1 MYNEI
6 SAFDAAAILIVLAA
20 ALGYLNY
27 RWLRLP
33 STVGLT
39 VMGAVASLIVIGIDR
54 LVPTSTLAEQLSAF
68 LKEIDFHRT
77 LMQGMLSF
85 LLFAGA
91 LHVDWTAM
99 RKGRLPIL
107 VFSTIGVLL
116 STVIV
121 GFGFQTLSALFGSAI
136 PLVWCMVF
144 GALISPTDPVAVMA
158 VMKRA
163 AMPETLQ
170 ATVAGESLFN
180 DGVGVVVFTILL
192 GIALGSEPFTWSG
205 AATDF
210 LREAVG
216 GAVLGL
222 SLGWVAFRMMRSI
235 DDYNIEVMISLAVV
249 MGGYSLAM
257 ALHVSG
263 PVAMAVAGLLL
274 GNAGIARAMSDTTQ
288 DYLLKFWALIDEILN
303 AVLFLLIGLEVIAI
317 APEWPLLAAGLGSIL
332 LVLMARAISVGIP
345 LALMKRKIDMGPLAL
360 PTLVWGGLR
369 GGISVAL
376 ALSLPESPIRSAILA
391 ATYTVVLFAVIVQ
404 GASISKLIVR
414 IKQRTQLND
423 DRNSQTD

>member
-1 MYNEI
+1 MYSNV

-20 ALGYLNY
+20 ALGYLNH
-27 RWLRLP
+27 RWLQLP

-39 VMGAVASLIVIGIDR
+39 VMGAVASLLVIGIDHV
-54 LVPTSTLAEQLSAF
+54 VPTSTLAEQLSAF
-68 LKEIDFHRT
+68 LRDIDFHRT

-107 VFSTIGVLL
+107 VFSTVGILI

-121 GFGFQTLSALFGSAI
+121 GFGFQALSALFGSAI

-163 AMPETLQ
+163 AMPDTLQ

-205 AATDF
+205 AASDF

-216 GAVLGL
+216 GAALGL
-222 SLGWVAFRMMRSI
+222 LLGWIAFHAMRSI

-274 GNAGIARAMSDTTQ
+274 GNAGVARAMSDTTQ

-317 APEWPLLAAGLGSIL
+317 APQWPLLAVGLASIL
-332 LVLMARAISVGIP
+332 LVLVARTISVGLP
-345 LALMKRKIDMGPLAL
+345 LALMKQRIDMGPLAL

-376 ALSLPESPIRSAILA
+376 ALSLPESPIRAAILA
-391 ATYTVVLFAVIVQ
+391 ATYIVVLFAVIVQ
-404 GASISKLIVR
+404 GASLSNLIAR
-414 IKQRTQLND
+414 IKQRAQLD
-423 DRNSQTD
+423 DGLQ

>member
-1 MYNEI
+1 MH
-6 SAFDAAAILIVLAA
+6 SDLSPFDAAAILIVLAA
-20 ALGYLNY
+20 TLGYLNH
-27 RWLRLP
+27 RLFRLP

-39 VMGAVASLIVIGIDR
+39 VMGAVASLIVIAIDR
-54 LVPTSTLAEQLSAF
+54 AIPTSLLSEQLSDF
-68 LKEIDFHRT
+68 LSDIDFHST
-77 LMQGMLSF
+77 LMEGMLSF

-91 LHVDWTAM
+91 LHVDWSHM
-99 RKGRLPIL
+99 RRGRLPIL
-107 VFSTIGVLL
+107 VFSTVGVVL

-121 GFGFQTLSALFGSAI
+121 GFGFHFVSAMFGTAI
-136 PLVWCMVF
+136 PLTWCMVF

-180 DGVGVVVFTILL
+180 DGVGVVVFSILL
-192 GIALGSEPFTWSG
+192 AIALGREPFTLSG
-205 AATDF
+205 ALFDF
-210 LREAVG
+210 LREAGG
-216 GAVLGL
+216 GAILGL
-222 SLGWVAFRMMRSI
+222 IAGWIAFRAMRSI
-235 DDYNIEVMISLAVV
+235 DDYNIEVMISLALV

-274 GNAGIARAMSDTTQ
+274 GNAGVAHAMSDVTQ
-288 DYLLKFWALIDEILN
+288 DYLLKFWALVDEVLN
-303 AVLFLLIGLEVIAI
+303 AVLFLLIGLELIAI
-317 APEWPLLAAGLGSIL
+317 APQWPLLAAGIVSIL
-332 LVLMARAISVGIP
+332 LVLAARSISVGIP
-345 LALMKRKIDMGPLAL
+345 LAAMMRRIDMGPLAL

-391 ATYTVVLFAVIVQ
+391 ATYVVVLFTVIVQ
-404 GASISKLIVR
+404 GASISGLIAR
-414 IKQRTQLND
+414 LKARGGEGID
-423 DRNSQTD
+423 G